1 MSANFV
7 KNLTKQLRN
16 YRLSTPWS
24 HSRSR
29 SPVYSDLGKNAYWTQ
44 RQRDAWK
51 LPCLPFTP
59 RRDEWGK
66 MRACPWIAGAVLFL
80 NIILALVAFGIGYS
94 KKANKGQFEMV
105 ELYQGSCN
113 VSNRMATVLH
123 LMINVLSTVLLGVSN
138 YTMQCLGAPSRADV
152 ELAHQKHKWLDIGTF
167 SIRNLGV
174 MNWKRRT
181 LWGLLLLSSV
191 PIHMLYNSVVF
202 RSISDLDYGLL
213 IVPDDL
219 SSSESLVE
227 DKVARSAFYDAIGI
241 SAVKIH
247 AEIFDGTFYN
257 TTLSDCVEQY
267 DTAFNN
273 KYNTNLGTV
282 ILTAERQYLQNV
294 SSMYGP
300 ADDISDYDA
309 YSAISEIKQFATNG
323 TWNVTAEFWSY
334 RTWDFK
340 APDGRNF
347 SSIDDVLDIYINE
360 NKSVIAD
367 DLVVLG
373 NYLSQN
379 NPSATSLQTY
389 LNTKSHWENS
399 TWAADITFH
408 FAGHHSNPGYDLSF
422 PVTGCKYKSATERCQ
437 IFFSPPIAITVVGC
451 NVVKVIC
458 MVLAARMSRTGIFFT
473 VGDSV
478 ASFLVSPDPTTKN
491 RCLLSRVDVMKGSE
505 IWSRPIRT
513 FNFAHFF
520 SSRRN
525 SDPPKDMD
533 ILLRDNNPDST
544 NLVSSTVHP
553 RLICPKKKRWCQAA
567 TWRRWTVTSIVF
579 IFCEVYF
586 TFIFIL
592 GAIVTDAAQ
601 EGSVSTFFAD
611 IWSLGFGSVNTDTL
625 EDMSE
630 AGSLVLSNTMFL
642 ILISNS
648 PQFFLSII
656 YFLTNGLLTCML
668 GAAEWD
674 RNAFQR
680 RPLRVSKPQGDQRS
694 TFYLTLPYR
703 YGVPNLI
710 FFALT
715 HWMVSESF
723 FFVNVQGYDVHNVKA
738 DYSSVQ
744 GWCFSALPAFIASLL
759 LLLGWIVLVSLG
771 LKRFKTHAPLVAH
784 CSAAISASCHPPPDD
799 IYAAYRPLMWG
810 EVDRPDNIL
819 GDGEWSHD
827 GSSGEQTESS
837 TIGEIGLAA
846 VQTSYGHCSLT
857 SKEVQ
862 TPQLDRMYY

>member
-1 MSANFV
+1 MSTNFV
-7 KNLTKQLRN
+7 KNLTKHLRN

-24 HSRSR
+24 HSRSQ
-29 SPVYSDLGKNAYWTQ
+29 SPVYSNLGKNAYWTQ
-44 RQRDAWK
+44 RQRGVWK
-51 LPCLPFTP
+51 LPCLPFMFK
-59 RRDEWGK
+59 RDEWGK

-80 NIILALVAFGIGYS
+80 NIILALVALAIGYS
-94 KKANKGQFEMV
+94 KKVNKGQFEMV
-105 ELYQGSCN
+105 ELYQGSCD

-123 LMINVLSTVLLGVSN
+123 LMINVLSTVLMGVSN

-181 LWGLLLLSSV
+181 LWGLLLFSSV

-213 IVPDDL
+213 IVPSDL
-219 SSSESLVE
+219 SSSESLVN
-227 DKVARSAFYDAIGI
+227 DIVARSAFYEAIGI
-241 SAVKIH
+241 SAAEIH
-247 AEIFDGTFYN
+247 AEIYNGTFYN
-257 TTLSDCVEQY
+257 TTLLDCVEQY

-282 ILTAERQYLQNV
+282 ILTAERHYLQNM

-300 ADDISDYDA
+300 ADDISDYDSYDA
-309 YSAISEIKQFATNG
+309 VPEIKQYANNG
-323 TWNVTAEFWSY
+323 TLNVTAQFWSY

-340 APDGRNF
+340 APNGRNF
-347 SSIDDVLDIYINE
+347 SSIDDVLDLYIKE
-360 NKSVIAD
+360 SKSMVAD
-367 DLVVLG
+367 DLIVLRH
-373 NYLSQN
+373 YLHQN
-379 NPSATSLQTY
+379 NPSATSLRTY
-389 LNTKSHWENS
+389 LDTKSHWKNS
-399 TWAADITFH
+399 TWAANLTFR
-408 FAGHHSNPGYDLSF
+408 FAGHHSNSGYKLRF
-422 PVTGCKYKSATERCQ
+422 PVTGCKYKSAIERCQ
-437 IFFSPPIAITVVGC
+437 ISFSPPIAITVVGC

-478 ASFLVSPDPTTKN
+478 ASFLASPDPMTKN
-491 RCLLSRVDVMKGSE
+491 RCLLSRVDVMKG
-505 IWSRPIRT
+505 
-513 FNFAHFF
+513 
-520 SSRRN
+520 RN
-525 SDPPKDMD
+525 SDTPKDMD
-533 ILLRDNNPDST
+533 ILLRDNHPDST
-544 NLVSSTVHP
+544 NLVSPMVHP
-553 RLICPKKKRWCQAA
+553 RLISPKKKRWCQAA
-567 TWRRWTVTSIVF
+567 TWRRWTVTSIV
-579 IFCEVYF
+579 IV
-586 TFIFIL
+586 
-592 GAIVTDAAQ
+592 VTDAAQ
-601 EGSVSTFFAD
+601 ERSASTFFAD

-625 EDMSE
+625 VDMGD
-630 AGSLVLSNTMFL
+630 AQSLVLSNTMFL

-648 PQFFLSII
+648 PQFVLSII

-723 FFVNVQGYDVHNVKA
+723 FFVNVQGYNVHNVKV
-738 DYSSVQ
+738 DYSSAQ

-759 LLLGWIVLVSLG
+759 LLLGWIVLFSLG
-771 LKRFKTHAPLVAH
+771 LKRFKTHTPLVAH

-810 EVDRPDNIL
+810 EVDRSDNIL

-827 GSSGEQTESS
+827 DSSGEQTESS
-837 TIGEIGLAA
+837 TIGETGLSA